1 MKTPLTW
8 GEKRT
13 IDKYEEIIRAVNAKL
28 LSPDVM
34 NEDWFL
40 DLQEEYLIIK
50 NGESS
55 KIQQEET

>member
-13 IDKYEEIIRAVNAKL
+13 IDKYEEIVRAVNAKL

-34 NEDWFL
+34 NKDWFL